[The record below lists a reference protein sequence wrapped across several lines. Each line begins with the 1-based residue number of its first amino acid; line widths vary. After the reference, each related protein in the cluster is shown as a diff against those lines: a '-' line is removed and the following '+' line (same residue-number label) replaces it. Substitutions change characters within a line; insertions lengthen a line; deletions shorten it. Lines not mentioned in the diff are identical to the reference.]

1 MSVPAVPSIPL
12 AFRGLSA
19 AERVARVERLARLLD
34 SAVRIPFTP
43 IRFGADAALNVIP
56 GLGTAAT
63 IAMSAWIIW
72 EAHRLGV
79 PKATLLRMAANVG
92 LDSLVSAVPVLG
104 WVGDVF
110 LRSNLRNLRLLKD
123 HVAVPR

>member
-1 MSVPAVPSIPL
+1 MFAAALSSSPL
-12 AFRGLSA
+12 FHRA
-19 AERVARVERLARLLD
+19 AAADRVARVERLARLLD
-34 SAVRIPFTP
+34 SAVRIPFTG

-63 IAMSAWIIW
+63 TGLSAWIIW

-92 LDSLVSAVPVLG
+92 LDALVSAVPVVG

-110 LRSNLRNLRLLKD
+110 LRANLRNLRLLKE
-123 HVAVPR
+123 HAGTAR